1 MEVRHPQVTDSW
13 KVGSLVLLVIMGAL
27 GTGAAMLTGL
37 LIYVI
42 VDSSI
47 QHDIEI
53 RNREEV
59 DLPE

>member
-1 MEVRHPQVTDSW
+1 
-13 KVGSLVLLVIMGAL
+13 VLLVIMGAL

-47 QHDIEI
+47 QHDREI